1 VLLPAEE
8 GRHHFKRVHLLS
20 ARSTDGLRRQVCTFP
35 VPSLYL
41 PCTFP
46 VPSLYL
52 PCARRTGCA
61 DRLGRSSA
69 STGR

>member
-1 VLLPAEE
+1 MMRGYL
-8 GRHHFKRVHLLS
+8 
-20 ARSTDGLRRQVCTFP
+20 P

-52 PCARRTGCA
+52 PRFESPQSMMRTVSLTDAAAFEAEIRVCR
-61 DRLGRSSA
+61 DRGLTYDLGEVYL
-69 STGR
+69 